1 MRIFTALLAIVPLV
15 AAGNYNLPCP
25 NDMMCGYICCS
36 PGEICENGGRC
47 LPPAYISDAIVS
59 NLPKSEAKSVLAA
72 LSSGN
77 SQVVSSILT
86 AYDTLMTAAAP
97 MPTFASS
104 NIYST
109 STPCTSATHTDTT
122 ATHTDTTTTHHDGYA
137 PPPPAVTTV
146 MENTT
151 TPNVSVSTTSIAI
164 QSGNDAARRAA
175 GGVGFVAAVAG
186 AVVAFL

>member
-15 AAGNYNLPCP
+15 TAGNYNLPCP

-36 PGEICENGGRC
+36 PGEICDGARC
-47 LPPAYISDAIVS
+47 LPPSYISNAIVS

-72 LSSGN
+72 LSSGD
-77 SQVVSSILT
+77 SQVVSAILT

-97 MPTFASS
+97 MPTFAYSS

-109 STPCTSATHTDTT
+109 STPCKTVTHTG
-122 ATHTDTTTTHHDGYA
+122 ATVNLYHTRHA

-146 MENTT
+146 ANATT
-151 TPNVSVSTTSIAI
+151 APNVNVSSTMSIPI
-164 QSGNDAARRAA
+164 QSGNGAAGRAA

-186 AVVAFL
+186 AVVALL